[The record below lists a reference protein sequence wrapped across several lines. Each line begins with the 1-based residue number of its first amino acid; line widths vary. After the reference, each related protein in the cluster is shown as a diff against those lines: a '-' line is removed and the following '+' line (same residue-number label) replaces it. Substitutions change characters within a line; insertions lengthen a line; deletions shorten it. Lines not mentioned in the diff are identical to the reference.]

1 MPGSTGGIF
10 TISITYQL
18 IIMKKILPLLILTAA
33 LMVAG
38 CQKKADYLLGKTP
51 DERLTEALGQYQDVL
66 TQAPYGWKV
75 VVYSKGLEATY
86 SISSAF
92 SYYMKFNDANF
103 VTMYSDFDTLTS
115 TVAKTSGYRL
125 KALQRP
131 SIEFDSYGYI
141 HLPCDPDPAISKSP
155 IASEGGGYGWGS
167 DFEFSFADN
176 ASPDQLGDTIHLMGN
191 FNHSP
196 GFMVRATKAEMDAYN
211 NQGLRKAMVL
221 DRILNYYKK
230 ITLGSTTYEITPGTG
245 SKSVFFKWLDG
256 NGALTSSASTPYYV
270 TLDGVY
276 FLNPI
281 TAGSQTISSIN
292 KIVFDANTNTATVE
306 VNGTAGTLAGAIA
319 SIKTDIEAP
328 FRFWKYS
335 VDQNTYYRSGSAFH
349 VNGVDDFYG
358 AGKYPNYYYM
368 LYWAGVQP
376 TYDAFA
382 ANVGGSI
389 IGPAVVRPLAPYT
402 SSPTA
407 SYFTTDGRI
416 IFRNFAS
423 FGTNIAGATTS
434 PFLTTI
440 RTQIYIASGYYL
452 VQIGPASY
460 DMVSALDA
468 KAWIRWEL

>member
-1 MPGSTGGIF
+1 MKRILL
-10 TISITYQL
+10 L
-18 IIMKKILPLLILTAA
+18 IIITSAIL
-33 LMVAG
+33 VAG
-38 CQKKADYLLGKTP
+38 CQKKADYLMGKTP
-51 DERLTEALGQYQDVL
+51 DERLTEALAQYQGVL
-66 TQAPYGWKV
+66 TSAPYGWKV
-75 VVYSKGLEATY
+75 VVFSKGLEATY
-86 SISSAF
+86 GISSAF
-92 SYYMKFNDANF
+92 SYFMKFNDTNF

-115 TVAKTSGYRL
+115 SIAKTSGYRL

-155 IASEGGGYGWGS
+155 VASEGGGYGWGS
-167 DFEFSFADN
+167 DFDFSFADN

-196 GFMVRATKAEMDAYN
+196 AYMVKATKAEMDAYN

-230 ITLGSTTYEITPGTG
+230 ITLGSATYEITPGTG
-245 SKSVFFKWLDG
+245 SKSAFFKWIDG
-256 NGALTSSASTPYYV
+256 NGALTSSQSTPYYV

-292 KIVFDANTNTATVE
+292 KIVFDANTSTATVE

-319 SIKTDIEAP
+319 SISTDITAP
-328 FRFWKYS
+328 YRFWKYS
-335 VDQNTYYRSGSAFH
+335 SDQNTYYRAGSAFH

-358 AGKYPNYYYM
+358 AGKVTNYYYM
-368 LYWAGVQP
+368 LFWANYQP

-382 ANVGGSI
+382 ANVGGSL
-389 IGPAVVRPLAPYT
+389 IGPATTRPPAPYT
-402 SSPTA
+402 TSTTT

-416 IFRNFAS
+416 IFRVLGT
-423 FGTNIAGATTS
+423 FGAATS
-434 PFLTTI
+434 IFNTTI
-440 RTQIYIASGYYL
+440 RTQIANTSGYYL
-452 VQIGPASY
+452 VQTGPTSY

-468 KAWIRWEL
+468 KSWIRWAM